1 MGAAASGSVGEVTD
15 LAQLSLRLALPI
27 AGVIHTGRAR
37 SVLETRS
44 PAITVRP
51 LLRRKVSA
59 LRARDVIVLA
69 RVRKA
74 S

>member
-1 MGAAASGSVGEVTD
+1 MGVAASGSVGEVTD

-27 AGVIHTGRAR
+27 AGVIRTGLAR

-44 PAITVRP
+44 PANTVRS
-51 LLRRKVSA
+51 LLRRKGST
-59 LRARDVIVLA
+59 LRARDVVVLA
-69 RVRKA
+69 CVRKA